1 MCYSRQKPECET
13 PGCEPVHSYS
23 ISKGQTREL
32 TGLKR
37 FRKGMFVQAMAAEE
51 AGSPRFCVESVLELS
66 FLSRKKTKTNKKNN
80 LQMYKCT
87 TCPCLSSTCLKSHI
101 QAFPGSSVVNSS
113 ANAGDMG
120 LIPGSGRFH
129 ILWRN

>member
-66 FLSRKKTKTNKKNN
+66 FLSRKKQTNKQKK
-80 LQMYKCT
+80 QPT
-87 TCPCLSSTCLKSHI
+87 D
-101 QAFPGSSVVNSS
+101 V
-113 ANAGDMG
+113 
-120 LIPGSGRFH
+120 
-129 ILWRN
+129 